1 LKFGICINGSAN
13 DFMKMYMII
22 EFGFDHILGFKEQ
35 FLKIDLYIVL
45 TSLIFIKLVNF
56 GFGLNSSIYFNEHF

>member
-1 LKFGICINGSAN
+1 
-13 DFMKMYMII
+13 MKMYMII
-22 EFGFDHILGFKEQ
+22 EFGFDHIVGFKEQ

-56 GFGLNSSIYFNEHF
+56 GFGLNSLIYFNKHF